1 MALAIVAHFLS
12 EAPVLIVAPS
22 ILLGQWA
29 SELLMWLPDTK
40 RSDVQVIKAGKDAID
55 PSAKFVIVS
64 YGLVTGQKGSNA
76 HLRATASGGAYK
88 VIVCDECHALKQMN
102 SQRTQAIL
110 PMLERAKRVV
120 LMSGTPLSNC
130 SAQDLYPI
138 VSAIAGRGCMPSL
151 LAWNSR
157 YCEANKKI
165 FTGHTYVDRWVGISE
180 ENGTELHELLSHIM
194 VRKRKEEVLHEL
206 PPKRRSKITL
216 EVRLNELK
224 KVAAQMKKIE
234 DLQAAANGASGSSSS
249 SSIGRQPDDEGGP
262 MCPAPEL
269 MKVFKLLADAKVGAV
284 GEWIETSLFDTEVF
298 DARRKA
304 IVFAHHK
311 SVHAKL
317 AELFQSKLKDDRAWI
332 HIMGETSQSQR
343 EEQLER
349 FKTDSRCRFALLALT
364 ACGQGL
370 NLAVADTAVFAEL
383 CWSPATLEQAE
394 ARVHRM
400 GQASNHVNIYF
411 LTAGEGKDSPA
422 RPCLARSPKSRPV
435 RRW

>member
-1 MALAIVAHFLS
+1 MTDTRAGGINQWLLPPPPWVPALKSSSRAPPTCQFKPTFGGPPKLHPFQRAAVNFILGRGGRGLLGHEMGLGKTPMALAIVAHFLS

-76 HLRATASGGAYK
+76 HLRVTASGGAYK

-151 LAWNSR
+151 LSWNSR

-194 VRKRKEEVLHEL
+194 VRKLESVRNC
-206 PPKRRSKITL
+206 RRS
-216 EVRLNELK
+216 
-224 KVAAQMKKIE
+224 
-234 DLQAAANGASGSSSS
+234 G
-249 SSIGRQPDDEGGP
+249 GRNYAGG
-262 MCPAPEL
+262 
-269 MKVFKLLADAKVGAV
+269 
-284 GEWIETSLFDTEVF
+284 T
-298 DARRKA
+298 
-304 IVFAHHK
+304 
-311 SVHAKL
+311 
-317 AELFQSKLKDDRAWI
+317 AE
-332 HIMGETSQSQR
+332 
-343 EEQLER
+343 
-349 FKTDSRCRFALLALT
+349 
-364 ACGQGL
+364 
-370 NLAVADTAVFAEL
+370 
-383 CWSPATLEQAE
+383 
-394 ARVHRM
+394 
-400 GQASNHVNIYF
+400 
-411 LTAGEGKDSPA
+411 
-422 RPCLARSPKSRPV
+422 
-435 RRW
+435 